1 MGNVG
6 TVGSTHPGRFAV
18 EVRKELYIGGRWAQ
32 PETGGDIDVV
42 DCRTEEVMGSVPR
55 GGGPEVERAV
65 AAARAAFPAWSQTP
79 VPERA
84 AVLRAIADGLEARG
98 EQLAQMMS
106 REVGTPIGASRRVQV
121 GLAVDV
127 FLSMADICA
136 DFPMETRVGSSLL
149 IRQQAG
155 VVAAITPWNYPLY
168 QLAAKLAPALA
179 AGCTTI
185 LKPAGAA
192 PLAAFALAEVID
204 ALGLPPGTVN
214 VVSGPGSEIGEMLA
228 GHPGVDMV
236 SITGSTQAGIRVAQ
250 AAARTVKRVTLE
262 LGGKSPFILLDDT
275 DLAAALPV
283 AVRGCFVNNGQTC
296 SALTRLIVP
305 RELRPAVEEGLAD
318 LLGAMRIG
326 DPLDPASDLGPVV
339 TAGQRRTIRGYIEQG
354 ASEGATLVT
363 GGAGPPEG
371 LDRGF
376 YVRPTVFSS
385 VTPDMV
391 IAREEIFG
399 PVLVVMPA
407 DSEDEAVR
415 IANDSDY
422 GLSGGVWSSDQDRA
436 MTVAR
441 RLRTGQVA
449 VNGGRFNVRAPFGGY
464 RLSGVGRELGE
475 HGLAEYFEITSLQ
488 LPAPPAE
495 SHW

>member
-1 MGNVG
+1 VD
-6 TVGSTHPGRFAV
+6 
-18 EVRKELYIGGRWAQ
+18 VRKELYIGGRWVK
-32 PETGGDIDVV
+32 PDTDGDIEVIDS
-42 DCRTEEVMGSVPR
+42 RTEEVMGSVPR

-65 AAARAAFPAWSQTP
+65 AAARAAFPAWSGAS
-79 VPERA
+79 VPERV

-98 EQLAQMMS
+98 EQLAETMS
-106 REVGTPIGASRRVQV
+106 REVGTPIATSRRVQV
-121 GLAVDV
+121 GLSVDV
-127 FLSMADICA
+127 FRSMADIA
-136 DFPMETRVGSSLL
+136 LDFPVETRVGSSLI
-149 IRQQAG
+149 IRQPAG

-192 PLAAFALAEVID
+192 PLAAFILAEVID
-204 ALGLPPGTVN
+204 ALDLPPGTVN

-236 SITGSTQAGIRVAQ
+236 SITGSTQAGTRVAR
-250 AAARTVKRVTLE
+250 AAAQTVKRVTLE

-275 DLAAALPV
+275 DLGAALPV
-283 AVRGCFVNNGQTC
+283 AVRSCFVNNGQTC
-296 SALTRLIVP
+296 AALTRLIVP
-305 RELRPAVEEGLAD
+305 RELMRAVEEGLAGI
-318 LLGAMRIG
+318 LGAMRVG
-326 DPLDPASDLGPVV
+326 DPLDPGSELGPLV
-339 TAGQRRTIRGYIEQG
+339 TAGQQRTVRGYIEQG
-354 ASEGATLVT
+354 SAEGATIVV
-363 GGAGPPEG
+363 GGTEPPEG

-376 YVRPTVFSS
+376 YVRPTVFSD
-385 VTPDMV
+385 VAPQMV

-399 PVLVVMPA
+399 PVLVVIPA
-407 DSEDEAVR
+407 DGEDEAVR

-422 GLSGGVWSSDQDRA
+422 GLSGGVWSGDFERA
-436 MTVAR
+436 MAVAR

-475 HGLAEYFEITSLQ
+475 HGLAEYFELTSLQ
-488 LPAPPAE
+488 LPMPAPGSLPAGE
-495 SHW
+495 QP